1 MAREQGRRRRRILL
15 GVVCCAALVGSG
27 LALLHSSVLGARN
40 VEVSGSAHAPYA
52 TVVKV
57 AGLEGAPPLVD
68 LSAGRIASRVER
80 LPWVEHASVA
90 LSWPSTVRTRLTDRV
105 AVAVVSAGA
114 GRVAVV
120 DPTGRVLEMVTT
132 RPSGLPLIVTGR
144 SPPAPGGLVGE
155 PGAVLAKAAATL
167 PESMVP
173 EVTDLR
179 YASKEIVADLSNG
192 LVALLG
198 GPSLLRDKFVALA
211 TVLARSNLTGI
222 GTIDLRV
229 PGAPVLIRKS
239 ASPIVAQKVSG

>member
-15 GVVCCAALVGSG
+15 ALVVCGALAGSA
-27 LALLHSSVLGARN
+27 LALLHSSVLGARH

-68 LSAGRIASRVER
+68 LSAERIASRVEQ
-80 LPWVEHASVA
+80 LPWVEHATVA
-90 LSWPSTVRTRLTDRV
+90 FSWPSTVRIRLTDRTP
-105 AVAVVSAGA
+105 VAVVSAGA
-114 GRVAVV
+114 GRFAVA
-120 DPTGRVLEMVTT
+120 DPTGRVLEILTT

-144 SPPAPGGLVGE
+144 EPPAPGHLLK
-155 PGAVLAKAAATL
+155 GAGAILAKVAATM
-167 PESMVP
+167 PESMVR

-179 YASKEIVADLSNG
+179 YASKEVVADLSNG
-192 LVALLG
+192 LVAVLG

-211 TVLARSNLTGI
+211 TVLAHGNLAGI

-239 ASPIVAQKVSG
+239 ASPIVARKVSG